1 MVVTQVYDVVFSP
14 KTLQLAEADKQLRK
28 MVIDTALDGITQRFP
43 IHKLARDNLK
53 FPSLKFKVSGAL
65 AGTHP
70 TRPLVSRRVPP
81 VWMSRWGVAPINAL
95 VDTSN
100 HDPIARCRRS
110 TGGRGYRRSR

>member
-65 AGTHP
+65 AGT
-70 TRPLVSRRVPP
+70 R
-81 VWMSRWGVAPINAL
+81 
-95 VDTSN
+95 
-100 HDPIARCRRS
+100 PIALWCLDACSRS
-110 TGGRGYRRSR
+110 GCLGGGSLQPMH